1 MLCAS
6 RFVLLSTG
14 AADQI
19 TFAALFVEEGIDE
32 TDFPLTSKQK
42 TSRITQVFRNRVI
55 KLFVDRRAAQPQF
68 CSAQFRVEDSPLH
81 TLRVF
86 G

>member
-42 TSRITQVFRNRVI
+42 
-55 KLFVDRRAAQPQF
+55 PQE
-68 CSAQFRVEDSPLH
+68 S
-81 TLRVF
+81 LRFSGIV
-86 G
+86 